1 MWDPVFSLLVNQI
14 CVSNELVFLLP
25 GSTAGKSNGKT
36 KIKIIPRNRAVS
48 EHQETEINV
57 LSVQSI
63 DKSNLKNFHFTS
75 NRKLD
80 MKHLPIWI
88 DNLEITEND
97 LTFSSLDCGQLQL
110 TNLNIANNLFTS
122 IPASLPCLAP
132 NLTRLNISY
141 NSLRYEPSTPQWK

>member
-1 MWDPVFSLLVNQI
+1 
-14 CVSNELVFLLP
+14 
-25 GSTAGKSNGKT
+25 
-36 KIKIIPRNRAVS
+36 
-48 EHQETEINV
+48 
-57 LSVQSI
+57 
-63 DKSNLKNFHFTS
+63 
-75 NRKLD
+75 

-97 LTFSSLDCGQLQL
+97 LSFSSLNCGQLQL

-141 NSLRYEPSTPQWK
+141 NSLRYHGILNNLCHQLIEIFFLEQWDM

>member
-1 MWDPVFSLLVNQI
+1 
-14 CVSNELVFLLP
+14 
-25 GSTAGKSNGKT
+25 
-36 KIKIIPRNRAVS
+36 
-48 EHQETEINV
+48 
-57 LSVQSI
+57 
-63 DKSNLKNFHFTS
+63 
-75 NRKLD
+75 

-97 LTFSSLDCGQLQL
+97 LSFSSLNCGQLQL

-141 NSLRYEPSTPQWK
+141 NSLRYDGIMKKICHCLIEIIFISEQWDM

>member
-1 MWDPVFSLLVNQI
+1 
-14 CVSNELVFLLP
+14 
-25 GSTAGKSNGKT
+25 
-36 KIKIIPRNRAVS
+36 
-48 EHQETEINV
+48 
-57 LSVQSI
+57 
-63 DKSNLKNFHFTS
+63 
-75 NRKLD
+75 

-97 LTFSSLDCGQLQL
+97 LTFSNLDGGQGQL

-141 NSLRYEPSTPQWK
+141 NSLRYELIK